1 VDVDKIVHSENN
13 GLKGGNNN
21 ISTPAINL
29 LFEPSHIHNLFS
41 SYFLA
46 SFYSILTIFLR
57 KSDKL
62 FVMMDYVMI

>member
-13 GLKGGNNN
+13 GLKGCNNN

-29 LFEPSHIHNLFS
+29 LFEPSHIDNFLFLFFS
-41 SYFLA
+41 QFL
-46 SFYSILTIFLR
+46 FDPIFLR

-62 FVMMDYVMI
+62 FVMMDYRMI